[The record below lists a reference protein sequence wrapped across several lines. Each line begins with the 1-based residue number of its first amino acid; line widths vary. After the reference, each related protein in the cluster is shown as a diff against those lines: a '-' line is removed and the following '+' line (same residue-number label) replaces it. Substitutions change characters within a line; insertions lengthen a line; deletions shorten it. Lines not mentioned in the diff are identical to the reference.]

1 MLRAVLDANVFV
13 SAFLQP
19 KGPSGC
25 ILRSFLE
32 QNSFELVLSESIL
45 AEVRGSMRYPRVRRR
60 LALSD
65 LEIEARI
72 ASIGL
77 LADLVS
83 GGAKVHAVKDDPD
96 DDKYV
101 EAALEGHAGFVVSGD
116 SHLLMLQHYEGIQI
130 LGPRQFLNLI
140 EAAPTAPAPS
150 GQD

>member
-25 ILRSFLE
+25 ILRGFLE
-32 QNSFELVLSESIL
+32 QSSFEVVLSESIL

-83 GGAKVHAVKDDPD
+83 GATKAHAVKEDFD

-101 EAALEGHAGFVVSGD
+101 EAALEGQAGFVVSGD
-116 SHLLMLQHYEGIQI
+116 RHLLKLQQYEGIQI
-130 LGPRQFLNLI
+130 LSPRQFLNLI
-140 EAAPTAPAPS
+140 EAATTAPAPS
-150 GQD
+150 DQI